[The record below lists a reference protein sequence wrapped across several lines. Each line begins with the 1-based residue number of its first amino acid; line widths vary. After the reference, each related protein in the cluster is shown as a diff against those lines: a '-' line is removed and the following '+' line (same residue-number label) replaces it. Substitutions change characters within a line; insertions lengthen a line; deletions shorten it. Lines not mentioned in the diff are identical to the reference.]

1 MVLLCFFS
9 IFICYIDRV
18 NISVAIIPMAKQF
31 GWSDTQRG
39 LVLSSFFVGY
49 MFMQVLGG
57 TLAARFGGKM
67 VLGFG
72 VLWWS
77 LFTLLTPL
85 SAMASFPILIATRI
99 AMGLGEGVAFPATY
113 NLLGRWVPALERSRS
128 VAFTLSGI
136 AVGTLF
142 AVTVTPWVVVHYGWP
157 AIFYL
162 FGAFGFIWFAFWWW
176 LGGDRP
182 AIAVDVVALE
192 DGPAD
197 LDRGD
202 RGDQASGF
210 TSSAREVEI
219 TARTPWRSIFS
230 HMPVWAIIVA
240 HFCNNWGLFVLL
252 SWLPS
257 YFSSQLGVNLGAVW
271 LYVAPPWIA
280 NFLGSI
286 FAGWLADRMIVRG
299 WPITR
304 VRKLMQTVAFA
315 GPAAALVTL
324 ASVDD
329 AVSAVILLTITLGLC
344 GSSMAGFASNHL
356 DISPRHAGV
365 IFGISNTAAS
375 IPGIVGVALTGYLV
389 DLSGSFASA
398 FYVTAGVYLF
408 GLLVYLLFGTSKRL
422 I

>member
-1 MVLLCFFS
+1 VVLLCFFS

-31 GWSDTQRG
+31 GWTDTQRG
-39 LVLSSFFVGY
+39 LVLSSFFLGY
-49 MFMQVLGG
+49 MITQLLGG
-57 TLAARFGGKM
+57 TLAARFGGKV

-72 VLWWS
+72 VVWWS

-85 SAMASFPILIATRI
+85 SAMTSFPILIATRI
-99 AMGLGEGVAFPATY
+99 AMGLGEGVAFPANY

-128 VAFTLSGI
+128 VAFILSGI
-136 AVGTLF
+136 SMGTLF
-142 AVTVTPWVVVHYGWP
+142 AVTVSPWVVVSYGWP

-162 FGAFGFIWFAFWWW
+162 FGVFGLIWFAFWWR

-182 AIAVDVVALE
+182 AVAVE
-192 DGPAD
+192 DQGPAD
-197 LDRGD
+197 REPALSTSALADEHIRG
-202 RGDQASGF
+202 
-210 TSSAREVEI
+210 
-219 TARTPWRSIFS
+219 TPWRRILS
-230 HMPVWAIIVA
+230 HTPVWAIIVA
-240 HFCNNWGLFVLL
+240 HFCTNWGLFVLL

-280 NFLGSI
+280 NFLGANG
-286 FAGWLADRMIVRG
+286 AGWLADRMIAHG
-299 WPITR
+299 WPVTR
-304 VRKLMQTVAFA
+304 VRKLMQTVGFA
-315 GPAAALVTL
+315 GPAAALITL
-324 ASVDD
+324 ANVDD
-329 AVSAVILLTITLGLC
+329 AVTAVILLTITLGFSG
-344 GSSMAGFASNHL
+344 GSFAGFASNHL
-356 DISPRHAGV
+356 DISPQHAGV
-365 IFGISNTAAS
+365 IFGISNTVAS

-408 GLLVYLLFGTSKRL
+408 GLVVYLLFGTSRRL

>member
-18 NISVAIIPMAKQF
+18 NISIAIIPMAKQL
-31 GWSDTQRG
+31 GWTDTQRG

-49 MFMQVLGG
+49 MVTQLLGG
-57 TLAARFGGKM
+57 TLAARFGGKV

-72 VLWWS
+72 VVWWS
-77 LFTLLTPL
+77 LFTLFTPL

-99 AMGLGEGVAFPATY
+99 AMGVGEGVAFPATY
-113 NLLGRWVPALERSRS
+113 NLLGRWVPLLERSRS
-128 VAFTLSGI
+128 AAFNLSGI
-136 AVGTLF
+136 PIGTLF
-142 AVTVTPWVVVHYGWP
+142 AVTVSPWVVVRYGWP

-162 FGAFGFIWFAFWWW
+162 FGVFGLIWFAFWWQ

-182 AIAVDVVALE
+182 AVAVD
-192 DGPAD
+192 DGPVD
-197 LDRGD
+197 QDPV
-202 RGDQASGF
+202 DQAPIV
-210 TSSAREVEI
+210 TSPAMAAEFSP
-219 TARTPWRSIFS
+219 RTPWRRILS
-230 HMPVWAIIVA
+230 HKGVWAIIIA

-280 NFLGSI
+280 NFLGANA
-286 FAGWLADRMIVRG
+286 AGWLADRMIARG
-299 WPITR
+299 HPVTR
-304 VRKLMQTVAFA
+304 VRKLMQTIGFA
-315 GPAAALVTL
+315 GPAAALITL
-324 ASVDD
+324 ATVDD
-329 AVSAVILLTITLGLC
+329 AFTAVILLTITLGLC
-344 GSSMAGFASNHL
+344 AGSYAGFASNHL
-356 DISPRHAGV
+356 DISPPHAGV
-365 IFGISNTAAS
+365 LYGISNTTAS

-389 DLSGSFASA
+389 DHSGSYASA

-408 GLLVYLLFGTSKRL
+408 GLVVYLLFGTSRRL